1 LNAEVAKVSQ
11 RAQKKTDENENKN
24 FRETPMTQPISLLI
38 CALGGEGGG
47 VLTEWIIAAAHRA
60 GYAAQST
67 SIPGVAQRTGATTYY
82 VEVFP
87 TPISELQGKR
97 PVFSLN
103 PVPGA
108 LDALVSSELLE
119 TTRQMGN
126 GMATAER
133 TRVITSSTRTFT
145 TMERMQLGDGRID
158 SERLL
163 GVVQMHSRVHKVF
176 DMGQVARESGTIVS
190 AVMLGA
196 VAGSGLFPFKRSD
209 YEAVVSE
216 GGGTS
221 AASLR
226 GFAKAFELVS
236 TTNGHTDSR
245 GPIPNVLQ
253 SGLNSGLQPPN
264 QNAVPAASAAQLA
277 MVSQALQN
285 DELLPPY
292 SKGLQPDLAHKF
304 PPPVHEMLSLGHARM
319 LEYQG
324 AAYAQLYVDRLHK
337 VLQAEQAADLEKTN
351 NYATTRE
358 MARWLALWMAFDD
371 IVRVADLKSRA
382 SRWQRVVGEVKA
394 KDDDL
399 LKVYDHFKPGVPEFA
414 ALLPASLAHKLTAW
428 DRRRTLRG
436 KTPWALP
443 LKIGTHSI
451 FGMLSLRA
459 LASLAWLRTRGSR
472 YATEQGM
479 IEQWLQ
485 GVVQGT
491 QRHWQLGHEI
501 ALCGRL
507 IKGYGSTNERGKDNL
522 LHVLQ
527 HLAHGTDAGQ
537 AATAVKAARTAAL
550 ADDAGKALDS
560 ALVQHGAPARP
571 VKEHPIR
578 FVRNPAQR
586 KV

>member
-1 LNAEVAKVSQ
+1 
-11 RAQKKTDENENKN
+11 
-24 FRETPMTQPISLLI
+24 MIQPISLLI

-47 VLTEWIIAAAHRA
+47 VLTEWIIATAHHA

-82 VEVFP
+82 IEVFP
-87 TPISELQGKR
+87 TPIAQLGGKR

-119 TTRQMGN
+119 TTRQIGN

-133 TRVITSSTRTFT
+133 TRVMTSSTRTFT
-145 TMERMQLGDGRID
+145 TMERMQMGDGRID

-163 GVVQMHSRVHKVF
+163 DVVQAHSLAHNVF
-176 DMGQVARESGTIVS
+176 DMGQVAREAGTIVS

-216 GGGTS
+216 GSGTA

-236 TTNGHTDSR
+236 
-245 GPIPNVLQ
+245 
-253 SGLNSGLQPPN
+253 
-264 QNAVPAASAAQLA
+264 AVPATGGAADTRVTTHNATSVGTMPATTTAKSAIGETTNVSKAQLA
-277 MVSQALQN
+277 MVTQALPK
-285 DELLPPY
+285 DELLPQY
-292 SKGLQPDLAHKF
+292 SKGLQPDLALKF
-304 PPPVHEMLSLGHARM
+304 PSPVHDMLALGHARM

-337 VLQAEQAADLEKTN
+337 VLQAEQAADAEKAN
-351 NYATTRE
+351 NFATTRE

-394 KDDDL
+394 GGDDL

-428 DRRRTLRG
+428 DRRRVLKG

-443 LKIGTHSI
+443 LKVGTHSI
-451 FGMLSLRA
+451 IGMLSLRA
-459 LASLAWLRTRGSR
+459 LASLKWLRVRGSR
-472 YATEQGM
+472 YATEQSM

-485 GVVQGT
+485 GVVHGT

-507 IKGYGSTNERGKDNL
+507 IKGYGSTNERGKENL

-527 HLAHGTDAGQ
+527 HLAQGKDAAQ
-537 AATAVKAARTAAL
+537 AANAVKAARTAAL

-560 ALVQHGAPARP
+560 ALVQHGAPTRP
-571 VKEHPIR
+571 VKAQPIR
-578 FVRNPAQR
+578 FVRKPS
-586 KV
+586 KLS

>member
-1 LNAEVAKVSQ
+1 
-11 RAQKKTDENENKN
+11 
-24 FRETPMTQPISLLI
+24 MTQPISLLI

-47 VLTEWIIAAAHRA
+47 VLTEWIIATAHHA

-82 VEVFP
+82 IEVFP
-87 TPISELQGKR
+87 TPITQLGGKR

-133 TRVITSSTRTFT
+133 TRVITSSTRSFT

-163 GVVQMHSRVHKVF
+163 GVVQAHSRAHHVF
-176 DMGQVARESGTIVS
+176 DMGQVAREAGTIVS

-196 VAGSGLFPFKRSD
+196 VAGSGLFPFQRSA
-209 YEAVVSE
+209 YEAVIGDGS
-216 GGGTS
+216 GAS

-226 GFAKAFELVS
+226 GFAKAFDLVNAA
-236 TTNGHTDSR
+236 TPAT
-245 GPIPNVLQ
+245 
-253 SGLNSGLQPPN
+253 LQPIHTKHMLSN
-264 QNAVPAASAAQLA
+264 S
-277 MVSQALQN
+277 
-285 DELLPPY
+285 ELLVPH
-292 SKGLQPDLAHKF
+292 SIGLKPDLASKF
-304 PPPVHEMLSLGHARM
+304 PVQAHEMLALGHTRM

-337 VLQAEQAADLEKTN
+337 VLQAEQAAERDTTN
-351 NYATTRE
+351 SYATTRE
-358 MARWLALWMAFDD
+358 TARWLALWMAFDD

-428 DRRRTLRG
+428 DRRRTLKG

-443 LKIGTHSI
+443 LKIGAHSI
-451 FGMLSLRA
+451 IGMLSLRT
-459 LASLAWLRTRGSR
+459 LASLKWLRVRGSR
-472 YATEQGM
+472 YAIEQNM

-527 HLAHGTDAGQ
+527 HLAHGGDAAQ
-537 AATAVKAARTAAL
+537 AASAVKAARIAAL

-571 VKEHPIR
+571 VKEQPIR
-578 FVRNPAQR
+578 FVRKPKLAASATIASTPS
-586 KV
+586 K

>member
-1 LNAEVAKVSQ
+1 M
-11 RAQKKTDENENKN
+11 TD
-24 FRETPMTQPISLLI
+24 MTQPISLLI

-47 VLTEWIIAAAHRA
+47 VLTEWIIATAHHA

-87 TPISELQGKR
+87 TPISQLGGKR

-119 TTRQMGN
+119 TTRQIGN
-126 GMATAER
+126 GMATAVR
-133 TRVITSSTRTFT
+133 TRVVTSSTRTFT

-163 GVVQMHSRVHKVF
+163 GVVQTHSRAHNVF
-176 DMGQVARESGTIVS
+176 DMGAVAREAGTIVS

-209 YEAVVSE
+209 YETVISE
-216 GGGTS
+216 GGGMS

-226 GFAKAFELVS
+226 GFAKAFEIVNTPSAIPNAIHPLAHQHA
-236 TTNGHTDSR
+236 NTDSA
-245 GPIPNVLQ
+245 
-253 SGLNSGLQPPN
+253 S
-264 QNAVPAASAAQLA
+264 PAQVA
-277 MVSQALQN
+277 MVTGLLQDAELLTPTNQGLSRDLALQ
-285 DELLPPY
+285 
-292 SKGLQPDLAHKF
+292 F
-304 PPPVHEMLSLGHARM
+304 PPPVHEMLALGHARM

-324 AAYAQLYVDRLHK
+324 AAYAQLYVDRLK
-337 VLQAEQAADLEKTN
+337 QVLQAEQAADPQN
-351 NYATTRE
+351 ASHFATTRE

-399 LKVYDHFKPGVPEFA
+399 LKVYDHFKPGTPEFA
-414 ALLPASLAHKLTAW
+414 ALLPVSIAGKLTAW
-428 DRRRTLRG
+428 NRRRILKG

-443 LKIGTHSI
+443 LKVGTHSI
-451 FGMLSLRA
+451 VGMLSLRF
-459 LASLAWLRTRGSR
+459 LASLKWLRVRGSR
-472 YATEQGM
+472 YATEQSM
-479 IEQWLQ
+479 INQWLQ
-485 GVVQGT
+485 GVVHGT

-527 HLAHGTDAGQ
+527 HLAHGADAAQ
-537 AATAVKAARTAAL
+537 AALAVQAARSAAL

-571 VKEHPIR
+571 VKEQPIR
-578 FVRNPAQR
+578 FHRNPAQR
-586 KV
+586 KASPAAVLK

>member
-1 LNAEVAKVSQ
+1 
-11 RAQKKTDENENKN
+11 
-24 FRETPMTQPISLLI
+24 MTQPISLLI

-47 VLTEWIIAAAHRA
+47 VLTEWIIATAHHA

-87 TPISELQGKR
+87 TPIAQLGGKR

-119 TTRQMGN
+119 TTRQIGN

-133 TRVITSSTRTFT
+133 TRVITSSARTYT
-145 TMERMQLGDGRID
+145 TMERMQLADGRID
-158 SERLL
+158 SARLL
-163 GVVQMHSRVHKVF
+163 GVVQAHSLAHNVF
-176 DMGQVARESGTIVS
+176 DMGQVARELGTMVS

-236 TTNGHTDSR
+236 TSSGHTDSR
-245 GPIPNVLQ
+245 GAQASGTQ
-253 SGLNSGLQPPN
+253 SGEQAAHQGAVPAA
-264 QNAVPAASAAQLA
+264 QNAVPSASAAQLA
-277 MVSQALQN
+277 IVTQALQN
-285 DELLPPY
+285 TELLTLV
-292 SKGLQPDLAHKF
+292 SKGLQPDLAQQF

-337 VLQAEQAADLEKTN
+337 VLQAEQTADPSATN
-351 NYATTRE
+351 QFATTKE

-414 ALLPASLAHKLTAW
+414 ALLPTSLAHKLTAW
-428 DRRRTLRG
+428 DRRRILKG

-443 LKIGTHSI
+443 LKVGTHSI
-451 FGMLSLRA
+451 IGMLSLRT
-459 LASLAWLRTRGSR
+459 LASLKWLRVRGSR
-472 YATEQGM
+472 YATEQSM

-522 LHVLQ
+522 LHVLN
-527 HLAHGTDAGQ
+527 HLAQGADAAQ
-537 AATAVKAARTAAL
+537 AANAVKAARTAAL
-550 ADDAGKALDS
+550 ADDAGKALD
-560 ALVQHGAPARP
+560 ATLQQHGAPARP
-571 VKEHPIR
+571 VKEQPIR
-578 FVRNPAQR
+578 FVRKPSHLAAA
-586 KV
+586 KSVHLPK

>member
-1 LNAEVAKVSQ
+1 MNQ
-11 RAQKKTDENENKN
+11 
-24 FRETPMTQPISLLI
+24 QPISLLV

-47 VLTEWIIAAAHRA
+47 VLTEWIIATARHA

-82 VEVFP
+82 IEVFP
-87 TPISELQGKR
+87 IPISELQGKR

-119 TTRQMGN
+119 TTRQIGN

-133 TRVITSSTRTFT
+133 TRVMTSSTRTFT
-145 TMERMQLGDGRID
+145 TMERMQMGDGRID
-158 SERLL
+158 SERLME
-163 GVVQMHSRVHKVF
+163 VVKAHSREHHFF
-176 DMGQVARESGTIVS
+176 DMGAAAREAGTIVS

-226 GFAKAFELVS
+226 GFAKAFDLVS
-236 TTNGHTDSR
+236 AAPATAGAAMATVTATSSPTTPTAATKPTAKMAMGETA
-245 GPIPNVLQ
+245 NV
-253 SGLNSGLQPPN
+253 SK
-264 QNAVPAASAAQLA
+264 AQLA
-277 MVSQALQN
+277 MVAKALPK
-285 DELLPPY
+285 DELLPRY
-292 SKGLQPDLAHKF
+292 SKGLPADLASQF
-304 PPPVHEMLSLGHARM
+304 PPPVHDMLALGHARM

-324 AAYAQLYVDRLHK
+324 AAYAQLYVDRLK
-337 VLQAEQAADLEKTN
+337 QVLQAEQAADPAASN
-351 NYATTRE
+351 QFATTRE

-394 KDDDL
+394 KDDGL

-414 ALLPASLAHKLTAW
+414 ALLPLSLASRLTAW
-428 DRRRTLRG
+428 DRRRILKG

-443 LKIGTHSI
+443 LKVGTHSI
-451 FGMLSLRA
+451 IGMLSLRC
-459 LASLAWLRTRGSR
+459 LASLKWLRVRGSR
-472 YATEQGM
+472 YATEQSM

-491 QRHWQLGHEI
+491 KRHWQLGHEI
-501 ALCGRL
+501 ALCGRM

-527 HLAHGTDAGQ
+527 HLAQGEDATQ
-537 AATAVKAARTAAL
+537 AAGAVKAARSAAL
-550 ADDAGKALDS
+550 ADDAGKALDT

-571 VKEHPIR
+571 VKEQPIR
-578 FVRNPAQR
+578 FHRNPAQR
-586 KV
+586 KPAVATPPSMK